1 MPSGKRANGR
11 EGEKPLKAPESLG
24 EEEGWGVRGGPR
36 GQGELG
42 RQCQGNQVVRCSRW
56 SLEESRYPLEEEQLG
71 SAPPG
76 GSSENAE
83 WQWRHPVAAGPQKH
97 SCT

>member
-1 MPSGKRANGR
+1 M
-11 EGEKPLKAPESLG
+11 
-24 EEEGWGVRGGPR
+24 
-36 GQGELG
+36 ELG
-42 RQCQGNQVVRCSRW
+42 GEQVASGGRPS
-56 SLEESRYPLEEEQLG
+56 PEQLG

-83 WQWRHPVAAGPQKH
+83 WQWRHPVAAGPRKH